1 MILDQFRLTDKVA
14 IVTGWAR
21 STRPARPPCSATKS
35 SSRPPRGFRCGAS
48 AASSTS
54 QPVRFY
60 LASPAAAWVTGR
72 SIDVD
77 GGADAAPL
85 EFPVPAL

>member
-1 MILDQFRLTDKVA
+1 MGQIDTP
-14 IVTGWAR
+14 G
-21 STRPARPPCSATKS
+21 
-35 SSRPPRGFRCGAS
+35 
-48 AASSTS
+48 AASVLSDEIKR
-54 QPVRFY
+54 QAAARIPMQRIGAEIDIAACALY
-60 LASPAAAWVTGR
+60 LASPAAAWLTGR

>member
-1 MILDQFRLTDKVA
+1 LGQIDTP
-14 IVTGWAR
+14 G
-21 STRPARPPCSATKS
+21 
-35 SSRPPRGFRCGAS
+35 
-48 AASSTS
+48 AASVLSDEIK
-54 QPVRFY
+54 QQAAARIPMRRIGRELDIAACALY

-85 EFPVPAL
+85 EFPVQAL